1 MHLLML
7 EVFPMKA
14 LSWLNFLLGV
24 WLTIAAFALSAGT
37 GSVMAAEGVA
47 GVVISVLA
55 YASAVGRP
63 NAAISWSVAVAGLWT
78 LIVNYGAHTAAT
90 LNATIVGLVVL
101 VLGSANAIHRHT
113 PKRTGA

>member
-1 MHLLML
+1 
-7 EVFPMKA
+7 MKA

-24 WLTIAAFALSAGT
+24 WLTIAAFALSAKT

-63 NAAISWSVAVAGLWT
+63 NAAVSWSVAVAGLWKPPSRDST

-90 LNATIVGLVVL
+90 LNATIIGLVVL
-101 VLGSANAIHRHT
+101 VLASANAIYRHT
-113 PKRTGA
+113 PKPTDA